1 MSKMFLMF
9 LACIPLLAAEHPVD
23 PTFLRRS
30 ISSAAEKTMDVSSPT
45 CHYKPLFGAGDTQG
59 SSLKGIARFGEITV
73 DPGGA
78 SKSVAYPR
86 EEQAY
91 FVEEGTG
98 ELQFG
103 DGKYPL
109 RRNDFLYLPAGI
121 GHGLSN
127 AGRAPLKVIVM
138 GFKLAAAPT
147 GDSLS
152 KPQIANTDDVK
163 KQVVEPVEGAL
174 QMARRAAAQT

>member
-1 MSKMFLMF
+1 MN
-9 LACIPLLAAEHPVD
+9 LLLLVGVAVRAAEHPVD

-30 ISSAAEKTMDVSSPT
+30 ISGVAEKTMDISSPT
-45 CHYKPLFGAGDTQG
+45 CHYKPLFGAGDSQA
-59 SSLKGIARFGEITV
+59 SALKGIARFGEITV

-91 FVEEGTG
+91 FVEEGAG

-127 AGRAPLKVIVM
+127 SGRTPLRVIVR
-138 GFKLAAAPT
+138 GFALSAAPA
-147 GDSLS
+147 GDALS
-152 KPQIANTDDVK
+152 APPIANTDDVTK
-163 KQVVEPVEGAL
+163 K
-174 QMARRAAAQT
+174 